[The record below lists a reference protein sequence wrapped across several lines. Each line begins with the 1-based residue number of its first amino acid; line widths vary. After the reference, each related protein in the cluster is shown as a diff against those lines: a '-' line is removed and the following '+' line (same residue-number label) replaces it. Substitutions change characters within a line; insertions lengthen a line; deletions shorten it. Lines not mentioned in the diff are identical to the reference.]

1 MTILKSQ
8 QGGAPWRPTTIKNF
22 KERELKMRQG
32 FYSLASGAGA
42 EVSSEGSRRLC
53 DPADVQA
60 ANRG

>member
-8 QGGAPWRPTTIKNF
+8 QGGAVETDYNQKFQRTWIKNAA
-22 KERELKMRQG
+22 L